1 MGCGLEEKSSMISGR
16 LEGSVYLLWCVGSSD
31 GGRWANGQAAAGDAC
46 SLGGGGVTEIIRLST
61 CGPAQ
66 IASLPYQ

>member
-16 LEGSVYLLWCVGSSD
+16 LEGVCLSALVCSVLQM
-31 GGRWANGQAAAGDAC
+31 GRWANGQAAAGDAC